1 MKKVICFARV
11 STIAQDLQPQL
22 DAVKR
27 QIIADN
33 YEESEIV
40 VVKGK
45 ESAIKLKEE
54 YEKNW
59 NRFQYLVRIDDITQ
73 TTKGCK
79 LIKSHT
85 YFEVA

>member
-1 MKKVICFARV
+1 MKELKAWRLTLENKETHRRSCVYHVCE
-11 STIAQDLQPQL
+11 TI
-22 DAVKR
+22 
-27 QIIADN
+27 
-33 YEESEIV
+33 EE
-40 VVKGK
+40 
-45 ESAIKLKEE
+45 AKEE

-85 YFEVA
+85 YFEMA